1 MQSAKLL
8 STATLLILAHA
19 APTHAAAPAAK
30 CESGKLKTA
39 SKYGACRL
47 KAEAKAVIKGAPA
60 DHAKC
65 SSKFNIKWGT
75 IEAAAGAGICPTEG
89 DGTSIDVRMADDA
102 SQIALLLSGGSLIP
116 VGETPDAPA
125 AVCADPPSPISA
137 LLEAQIAAAQLDV
150 DTARAELFDPSVITV
165 VMCGTGSPIPSDRA
179 QACTAVF
186 ANGKFLLFDA
196 GDGAQRSMEALN
208 MPVDALSAIFITHFH
223 SDHIA
228 DIGEA
233 ISRSWI
239 GGRTAP
245 LPVYGGTG
253 VTRVVQNFND
263 TYAVDEVYRIAH
275 HGETVF
281 TTGTMAASAIEVT
294 GADENGIEIFNEDG
308 VTVHAYG
315 VVHAPIEPALGY
327 RVEFGGKSVVIS
339 GDTIDTAGLVNAS
352 AGADVL
358 VSEVMNKSLIE
369 ETECALGRL
378 GQTRNETIF
387 RDIRTYH
394 IDVAEL
400 GALAET
406 AGVGTLVLTH
416 QVPTLDGAL
425 AETFFTNPVAAL
437 FSGTLVTAVDGDRV
451 VVPVD

>member
-1 MQSAKLL
+1 MIRSHVLL
-8 STATLLILAHA
+8 ALALAACGTAHA
-19 APTHAAAPAAK
+19 ADPAVR
-30 CESGKLKTA
+30 CESRKLKTA
-39 SKYGACRL
+39 SKYAACRL
-47 KAEAKAVIKGAPA
+47 KAEAKAVINGTPTV
-60 DHAKC
+60 HAKC
-65 SSKFNIKWGT
+65 SQSLSNKWRK
-75 IEAAAGAGICPTEG
+75 IEAAAGPGICPTEG

-102 SQIALLLSGGSLIP
+102 SQIALLLSGSSLIP
-116 VGETPDAPA
+116 VGDTPDAPA

-137 LLEAQIAAAQLDV
+137 VVEAQILAMQTAADS
-150 DTARAELFDPSVITV
+150 ARAALLDPSVITV
-165 VMCGTGSPIPSDRA
+165 VMCGTGTPFPSDRA

-208 MPVDALSAIFITHFH
+208 MPVDALSAVFITHFH

-239 GGRTAP
+239 QGRTAP

-253 VTRVVQNFND
+253 AARIVQSFND
-263 TYAVDEVYRIAH
+263 TYAFDEVYRIAH

-281 TTGTMAASAIEVT
+281 PPGTMAAGAIEIT

-315 VVHAPIEPALGY
+315 VVHAPIEPALAY
-327 RVEFGGKSVVIS
+327 RVEFAGKSVVIS
-339 GDTIDTAGLVNAS
+339 GDTIDTTGLRNAS

-358 VSEVMNKSLIE
+358 VSEVMNESLVE
-369 ETECALGRL
+369 EIECAFRRL
-378 GQTRNETIF
+378 GQTRNATLF
-387 RDIRTYH
+387 KDIRTYH

-400 GALAET
+400 GELAET

-416 QVPTLDGAL
+416 QVPSLDGAL
-425 AETFFTNPVAAL
+425 VDTFFTNPVAAL
-437 FSGTLVTAVDGDRV
+437 YSGTLLAAVDGDRV
-451 VVPVD
+451 VLPVD